1 MSVQATNQ
9 QTEATD
15 VILGV
20 IWCAC
25 HLIWKKSESS
35 EIQITQTTLRY
46 ESVWT

>member
-1 MSVQATNQ
+1 MNQ

-25 HLIWKKSESS
+25 HLIWKMSECS

-46 ESVWT
+46 ESVCP